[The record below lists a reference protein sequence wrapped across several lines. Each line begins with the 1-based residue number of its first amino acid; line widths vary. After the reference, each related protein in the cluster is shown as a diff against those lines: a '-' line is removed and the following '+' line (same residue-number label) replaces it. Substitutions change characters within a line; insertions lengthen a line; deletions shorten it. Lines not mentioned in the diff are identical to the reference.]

1 MPSLSCCPSKVPSL
15 LNMALYIWA
24 PTGAGCFHHSFT
36 LSEAGGVWKG
46 NDSDVDV
53 EMGTTGPDPS
63 DLQVKLKLTFNSE
76 CGVDRTLGAYAHC
89 GEDHFYTMVG
99 GSGDQDGLPRPC
111 CDIPAGESKLMWE
124 LGIWKGTPVP
134 LGKPYRWTPPCVPS
148 TPQTCCPPPG
158 RGKSGTKP
166 PAGPPCCT
174 SGGALGGNVFSM
186 APIRYA
192 SGELALTKVDLTAD
206 GFGLPWGHTRSFAS
220 RQSRSETIG
229 NGFNWQVQEWPY
241 LVIDRDGSVVVQGR
255 PNEALWFE
263 KIGDRYA
270 AEFNAPQVMVLDA
283 SAQRYKLYERDGSVT
298 EFDAGTGV
306 FCRRSDPAGN
316 RIEVVAW
323 NANGYNL
330 GQVERSYTSS
340 GQTTT
345 EQYLYEY
352 TDFTGDQLLQQIT
365 LRRRVGSGNGS
376 DISRVVYAYYGD
388 SESYG
393 SEGDLKTV
401 TTQVWDGSQ
410 WASTGTSLYRYYKT
424 PGATASSSSSSSSS
438 PSDSSSSSSGG
449 FLGTGIAPPHLL
461 KYVVEPAS
469 YERLATD
476 PNVTDPLTA
485 GDLMVSQYADY
496 YFEYDAQRRVTRE
509 SLNGGSQTYWFSYRE
524 SSHADGYNAWKY
536 KTVETLP
543 DGNQNIVYSNYAGQ
557 TMLLVFK
564 SGSDQWCEFWKYND
578 AAQVILHANPSAISG
593 YDEQYPDL
601 LHEVSGNYEYLR
613 DSDGLIHTFEY
624 HAASGYLTAENIQQG
639 ELGTPIKLREYEY
652 LATTLSGEVP
662 SSSSS
667 SASSESSS
675 SSFSSGSSAPGP
687 ILREPAAYF
696 TSKETVYPSDTD
708 QTKKL
713 ITTYDHTFHAD
724 TCQVQEKTVTLPA
737 VPTDQNGS
745 GVAATRKEAFDTYGN
760 LTWIMDERGFITRL
774 KYDVVTGAVTQRIDD
789 VDTAQVSDA
798 PAGWETP
805 TGGGLHLV
813 TDFEHDTQGRI
824 TQTLGPMHT
833 VDIDGTATSV
843 RRATWTVYDDANQE
857 VRTASGFASGASYN
871 TFTLINPVSIT
882 KFDEAGNVLEQ
893 IQATRA
899 STSGKLQASDT
910 FAQSSYVA
918 WTTNQYTECCV
929 LDSTRMYHTIPAS
942 GEGESGTH
950 YDQTDFQYKSP
961 QIMNWQ
967 KTPGGTITFKVFDA
981 RGNPTKVYVGTDDT
995 GATVGDPTGGGAI
1008 GNNMVLV
1015 TENEYDGGSAGV
1027 DGNLTQQTQHVDA
1040 STTRITSFTFDWR
1053 NRRTDTNGEID
1064 LYEKLTY
1071 DNLDRATK
1079 SEGFDTTSG
1088 GNLIARNETKFDDR
1102 GRVYQTVR
1110 YGVNP
1115 ATGVVGNSLTDDTW
1129 YDVAGNV
1136 IKSLPS
1142 GAKLF
1147 AKTVYDGLRR
1157 RTKHSRGYDL
1167 DETAYSD
1174 ASTLSADT
1182 LLDQSEFG
1190 YDAAS
1195 NVIQTTLKQRYHN
1208 ATGAGELN
1216 GPSGTQPKSRITYT
1230 AAWHDPLGRTIAT
1243 ADYGTNGGSSLTR
1256 PSTVP
1261 ARSDTVL
1268 VTSMT
1273 YDSAGQLS
1281 TTTNP
1286 GGVVTYMEY
1295 DAAGRQTKLVQNWTA
1310 GSSPSSSSS
1319 GPFESDDANVTVL
1332 TAYNPDGNVS
1342 SIAAVNSITGD
1353 QTTRYVYGTTLS
1365 DSGIASSLLK
1375 RAEIYPDSDDAADP
1389 LGNGTDGVYDRIEFK
1404 YNRQGEATEIKDQNE
1419 TVHNFDYDLLGRR
1432 IHDRVTTLGSGVDGA
1447 VRRISTTYEV
1457 RGMADKITS
1466 WNGETVGS
1474 GSVVNEVQFAYSDFG
1489 QITHDYQAHG
1499 GTVNTSTTPKVQ
1511 YGYANGSTN
1520 TIRPMTITYPN
1531 GRVITYTYGA
1541 PDSTNDALGRLGSI
1555 VDDDAG
1561 SMHLA
1566 DYYYLG
1572 LGPVRGLLPTVSS
1585 PFTPGAV
1592 EVDYTE
1598 PDIKYT
1604 LVGTAGGN
1612 DPETGDIYLGLDR
1625 FGRVKDCCWYN
1636 DGTSTDVDRI
1646 KYGYDRNGNRLWRE
1660 NVVARSYG
1668 EYFDEKYVHDWMDRL
1683 KQMDRGA
1690 LDSGH
1695 STLDHLQFAQR
1706 WGLDATG
1713 NWRSF
1718 LEDSDGDASW
1728 DLDQTRTCNKVNEI
1742 ADISE
1747 SAGPSW
1753 VTPVYNRAG
1762 NMTTIPK
1769 PADPTQLSTATY
1781 DAWNRLVRIEE
1792 GVNKLAEYEYDG
1804 ATRRTVKKTY
1814 ISGQLAET
1822 RHLYYTAPS
1831 RWQVV
1836 EERVG
1841 SSTNAERQFVWGLRY
1856 VDDLILRD
1864 RDANSDGTLDERL
1877 YAIQDA
1883 IWNVISIAT
1892 PAGGVYE
1899 RYSFAPYGARS
1910 VLSAAFAHREASLAA
1925 WERGFGCYVLDAN
1938 SDLDSVR
1945 HRTYDHTLGLW
1956 CRRDPLG
1963 YWDGLNCYEY
1973 VGGRVTMATDP
1984 FGLDTTHDC
1993 RTWGLCTYVCKCP
2006 TIEAPEECGL
2016 PGGSLLEA
2024 LGEEYGGVIC
2034 SVDTSPCTCVCH
2046 YGCAP
2051 GDGGAL
2057 PLPWFA
2063 WLRRMRGSV
2072 LAAMPDREL
2081 LRMPAD
2087 VPVPDL
2093 EIETPPG
2100 PGLPLLLML
2109 PDRHGTCIPKTLV
2122 A

>member
-24 PTGAGCFHHSFT
+24 PTGTGCFHHSFT

-53 EMGTTGPDPS
+53 EMGTIGPDPS

-76 CGVDRTLGAYAHC
+76 CGVDRTLSAYAHC

-174 SGGALGGNVFSM
+174 SGGAPGGAVFSM

-340 GQTTT
+340 GQITT

-365 LRRRVGSGNGS
+365 LRRRVGSGNWI

-388 SESYG
+388 SECYG

-469 YERLATD
+469 YERLATN
-476 PNVTDPLTA
+476 PNVTDLLTA

-509 SLNGGSQTYWFSYRE
+509 SVQGGRQTYGFSYSE
-524 SSHADGYNAWKY
+524 SSHADAYNAWKY

-578 AAQVILHANPSAISG
+578 AAQVILHANPSAVSG
-593 YDEQYPDL
+593 YDEQYADL

-624 HAASGYLTAENIQQG
+624 HAASGYLTAEKIQQG
-639 ELGTPIKLREYEY
+639 ETGTPIKLREYEY
-652 LATTLSGEVP
+652 LSVP
-662 SSSSS
+662 LFPTSSSSS
-667 SASSESSS
+667 SSSS
-675 SSFSSGSSAPGP
+675 SGGA
-687 ILREPAAYF
+687 EPSEPSAYF

-713 ITTYDHTFHAD
+713 ITTYDHTFHAG
-724 TCQVQEKTVTLPA
+724 TCHVQEKTVSLPA

-813 TDFEHDTQGRI
+813 TDFEHDDQGRI
-824 TQTLGPMHT
+824 TQMLGPVHT

-843 RRATWTVYDDANQE
+843 RRATWTVYKDAVAGLPTEPRE
-857 VRTASGFASGASYN
+857 VRTASGYATGESYN
-871 TFTLINPVSIT
+871 TYSLINPVSIT
-882 KFDEAGNVLEQ
+882 KFDEAGNVLAQ

-899 STSGKLQASDT
+899 TTSGKLQASDT

-929 LDSTRMYHTIPAS
+929 LDATRMYHTIPAS
-942 GEGESGTH
+942 GEGQAGTH

-995 GATVGDPTGGGAI
+995 GATVGDPTGGGAT

-1015 TENEYDGGSAGV
+1015 TENEYDGGSAGG

-1040 STTRITSFTFDWR
+1040 STARVTSFTFDWR
-1053 NRRTDTNGEID
+1053 NRRTDTDGEID
-1064 LYEKLTY
+1064 FYEKLYY
-1071 DNLDRATK
+1071 DNLDRVTK
-1079 SEGFDTTSG
+1079 TERYDTTAN
-1088 GNLIARNETKFDDR
+1088 GNLIARSETKYDNR
-1102 GRVYQTVR
+1102 GRVYQTIG

-1115 ATGVVGNSLTDDTW
+1115 TTGVVGNSLTDNTW
-1129 YDVAGNV
+1129 YDAAGNV

-1147 AKTVYDGLRR
+1147 SKTVYDGLGR
-1157 RTKHSRGYDL
+1157 RTKQSRGYDL
-1167 DETAYSD
+1167 DETAYSE
-1174 ASTLSADT
+1174 ASTLSDDT
-1182 LLDQSEFG
+1182 LLDQTEFSC
-1190 YDAAS
+1190 DAGS
-1195 NVIQTTLKQRYHN
+1195 NVIQTTVKQRYHN
-1208 ATGAGELN
+1208 ATGTGELN
-1216 GPSGTQPKSRITYT
+1216 GPSGVQPKSRITYT
-1230 AAWHDPLGRTIAT
+1230 AAWHDPMGRTIAT
-1243 ADYGTNGGSSLTR
+1243 ADYGTNGGSSLSR

-1261 ARSDTVL
+1261 ARSDTLL
-1268 VTSMT
+1268 VSSMT
-1273 YDSAGQLS
+1273 YNSAGQLS

-1286 GGVVTYMEY
+1286 GGILTYVEY
-1295 DAAGRQTKLVQNWTA
+1295 DAAGRQITLVQNWTG
-1310 GSSPSSSSS
+1310 GSSSSSSSSSS
-1319 GPFESDDANVTVL
+1319 GPFESDDVNVTVR
-1332 TAYNPDGNVS
+1332 TAYNADGNISTVT
-1342 SIAAVNSITGD
+1342 AVNSVTGD
-1353 QTTRYVYGTTLS
+1353 QTTKYVYGTTLS
-1365 DSGIASSLLK
+1365 DSDMASSLLK
-1375 RAEIYPDSDDAADP
+1375 RAEIYPDSDDVAVP
-1389 LGNGTDGVYDRIEFK
+1389 LGNGTDGIYDRIEFQ
-1404 YNRQGEATEIKDQNE
+1404 YNRQGQAREIKDQNE
-1419 TVHNFDYDLLGRR
+1419 TAHAFDYDLLGRR
-1432 IHDRVTTLGSGVDGA
+1432 IHDRVTSLGSGVDGA

-1457 RGMADKITS
+1457 RGMAEKIAS

-1474 GSVVNEVQFAYSDFG
+1474 GSVVNEVKFTYNDFG
-1489 QITHDYQAHG
+1489 QITADYQAHS

-1511 YGYANGSTN
+1511 YGYANGSAN
-1520 TIRPMTITYPN
+1520 TIRPTTITYPN
-1531 GRVITYTYGA
+1531 GRMITFSYGA
-1541 PDSTNDALGRLGSI
+1541 ADSMNDALSRIDSV

-1561 SMHLA
+1561 STHLA
-1566 DYYYLG
+1566 DYSYLG
-1572 LGPVRGLLPTVSS
+1572 VGPAGGLLPTVNS
-1585 PFTPGAV
+1585 PFNPGAV

-1612 DPETGDIYLGLDR
+1612 DPDTGDIYRGMDR
-1625 FGRVKDCCWYN
+1625 FARIKDCYWYN
-1636 DGTSTDVDRI
+1636 YGTSTDVDRI
-1646 KYGYDRNGNRLWRE
+1646 KYGYDRNGNRTYRE
-1660 NVVARSYG
+1660 NTVATAAG
-1668 EYFDEKYVHDWMDRL
+1668 AYFDEKYLHDLIDRL
-1683 KQMDRGA
+1683 KQMERGA

-1695 STLDHLQFAQR
+1695 STLNHLQFAQR

-1718 LEDSDGDASW
+1718 LEDSDGNGTW
-1728 DLDQTRTCNKVNEI
+1728 DLDQTRTANKVNEI
-1742 ADISE
+1742 ADVTE

-1769 PADPTQLSTATY
+1769 PADPAESFTATY
-1781 DAWNRLVRIEE
+1781 DAWNRLVRIED
-1792 GVNKLAEYEYDG
+1792 GANKLAEYEHDG
-1804 ATRRTVKKTY
+1804 AKRRTVKKTY
-1814 ISGQLAET
+1814 VSGELDET
-1822 RHLYYTAPS
+1822 RHFYYTDPS
-1831 RWQVV
+1831 RWQVL

-1841 SSTNAERQFVWGLRY
+1841 SSTSAARQFVWGVRY
-1856 VDDLILRD
+1856 VDDLVLRD
-1864 RDANSDGTLDERL
+1864 RDTNSDGSLDERL
-1877 YAIQDA
+1877 YGMQDVN
-1883 IWNVISIAT
+1883 WNVTSLANT
-1892 PAGGVYE
+1892 GSTVQE
-1899 RYSFAPYGARS
+1899 RYALDAYGQSS
-1910 VLSAAFAHREASLAA
+1910 VLTNDWTTRTASAFAWEVRLSGYRYELDVAA
-1925 WERGFGCYVLDAN
+1925 YFVRNRVLV
-1938 SDLDSVR
+1938 SDI
-1945 HRTYDHTLGLW
+1945 GW
-1956 CRRDPLG
+1956 IQRDPLVLNDSVNLYLYAG
-1963 YWDGLNCYEY
+1963 CRPTFEPDPSGLF
-1973 VGGRVTMATDP
+1973 VGKIPPYDECSTEDTLVGPSCVCTTMTKPAVSPAEGILTVC
-1984 FGLDTTHDC
+1984 FLIGITVVQCLRRRIKRKKT
-1993 RTWGLCTYVCKCP
+1993 CKCFERGTP
-2006 TIEAPEECGL
+2006 DFPDWNTKYDY
-2016 PGGSLLEA
+2016 GSCYTNKDCTEKCKKK
-2024 LGEEYGGVIC
+2024 GFPYGIC
-2034 SVDTSPCTCVCH
+2034 D
-2046 YGCAP
+2046 
-2051 GDGGAL
+2051 
-2057 PLPWFA
+2057 
-2063 WLRRMRGSV
+2063 
-2072 LAAMPDREL
+2072 
-2081 LRMPAD
+2081 
-2087 VPVPDL
+2087 
-2093 EIETPPG
+2093 
-2100 PGLPLLLML
+2100 
-2109 PDRHGTCIPKTLV
+2109 
-2122 A
+2122 